1 VLWAVG
7 FHNPQGNGFATS
19 RQLVFFTLP
28 TLNIALNSHRKFIRC
43 IDQLTKSQITLLGSL
58 PDVRHQVTPPYSCI
72 HPLSFPSRPRPSI
85 TISPVGRLVGAN
97 SSSMSL
103 VWHESTNRC
112 RGTSLNN
119 IPQQLLLTRCD
130 VGQVVSINKLP
141 DYVLLEIFDFFTD
154 PLEPVKEFIE
164 EWQILVHV
172 CRRWRSLVFGSPR
185 RLNLRLLCS
194 DRTPARDTLDVWPP
208 LPLSIECD
216 GRVGSVDD
224 IVAVLEHSDRVYNIG
239 LWNFKRSD
247 LEIISAAMQ
256 VPFPELTDLVLLLI
270 GETMSALPDSFLGG
284 SVPRLRYLQL
294 AGIPFPGLPKLL
306 LSATQLVYLDLY
318 KIPHS
323 GYIPPEAIVTAL
335 STLTHLEQLSLLF
348 ESPQSRP
355 DPAHQ
360 RSPPPTRSV
369 LPNLGVFQFKGDSE
383 YVEVVMAHI
392 DAPRL
397 HNLYTIL
404 FNDIV
409 FDTPQLTQFI
419 SRTPIM
425 QALEK
430 AHVTFDGDA
439 AAVKLS
445 SLEHGR
451 YKRLEVAIPC
461 RELDWQVSSME
472 QICASCLPPLPTLDL
487 HIRENP
493 HHRQHWQGNVEN
505 AQWLQLLQPF
515 TSVKNLYLSEE
526 IAGRIVPALQELVGD
541 RATEVLPTLENIFLE
556 EGQRS
561 GPVQEGIQQVVAVR
575 QATNHPIAVSYQL
588 ELRFHFL
595 R

>member
-1 VLWAVG
+1 MSEYVLA
-7 FHNPQGNGFATS
+7 H
-19 RQLVFFTLP
+19 
-28 TLNIALNSHRKFIRC
+28 
-43 IDQLTKSQITLLGSL
+43 
-58 PDVRHQVTPPYSCI
+58 
-72 HPLSFPSRPRPSI
+72 
-85 TISPVGRLVGAN
+85 
-97 SSSMSL
+97 
-103 VWHESTNRC
+103 
-112 RGTSLNN
+112 
-119 IPQQLLLTRCD
+119 IPQRLLLTRCD
-130 VGQVVSINKLP
+130 VGQVVSIDMLP
-141 DYVLLEIFDFFTD
+141 DDALLEIFDFFVEA
-154 PLEPVKEFIE
+154 PGLIKETIE

-185 RLNLRLLCS
+185 RLNLRLICS
-194 DRTPARDTLDVWPP
+194 NETPARDTLDVWPP
-208 LPLSIECD
+208 LPLSIQRIVRA
-216 GRVGSVDD
+216 GGVDD
-224 IVAVLEHSDRVYNIG
+224 IVAVLERSNRVYNIN
-239 LWNFKRSD
+239 LRNFERSD
-247 LEIISAAMQ
+247 LEIISAVMQ
-256 VPFPELTDLVLLLI
+256 VPFPVLTFLDLWSN

-284 SVPRLRYLQL
+284 SAPRLEYLL
-294 AGIPFPGLPKLL
+294 LTGIPFPGLPKLL
-306 LSATQLVYLDLY
+306 LSATQLFYLYLDN
-318 KIPHS
+318 IPHS

-335 STLTHLEQLSLLF
+335 STLTRLRNLFLLF

-360 RSPPPTRSV
+360 RPPPPTHSI
-369 LPNLGVFQFKGDSE
+369 LPNLECFGFKGDSE

-397 HNLYTIL
+397 RDLYTTL

-425 QALEK
+425 QAFKK

-451 YKRLEVAIPC
+451 YDPRLEVKIPC
-461 RELDWQVSSME
+461 RGLDWQVSSLE

-487 HIRENP
+487 HIDGNP
-493 HHRQHWQGNVEN
+493 HYRQLWQGNVEN
-505 AQWLQLLQPF
+505 AEWLQLLQPF

-556 EGQRS
+556 EGQQS

-588 ELRFHFL
+588 KLHFYPPEEVASIATDSPAQSQ
-595 R
+595 